1 MQTWNNIL
9 NYIKRNTGAKLNL
22 LEMDDDELIEG
33 FQEDVM
39 PLFSQYSPLKK
50 YCIIGPPQLQEHQN
64 DGDTLWK
71 YLLPIDLNEYVI
83 DIHEIYTDSTSN
95 DDPFYGT
102 KYSSTSF
109 AGTARL
115 YGYGSTGVFGGGM
128 IDTVMDN
135 EFFNMLNSMSSK
147 NTWEFSPPKTIR
159 FDKQVRM
166 GCVIYNTNHV
176 DPSTINPD
184 FFHIIFKPLCL
195 GYSLRWISAL
205 RSKFENLATPIGELR
220 VNWQKMEQ
228 DAEKYIQDAQEKMD
242 QILPDHF
249 LSIE

>member
-22 LEMDDDELIEG
+22 LEMDDEEIIEG
-33 FQEDVM
+33 LKEDII

-71 YLLPIDLNEYVI
+71 YILPIESGEYII
-83 DIHEIYTDSTSN
+83 DVHDVYMDSTSQL
-95 DDPFYGT
+95 DPFYGT
-102 KYSSTSF
+102 KYSSDAVPGSI
-109 AGTARL
+109 RL
-115 YGYGSTGVFGGGM
+115 YGYGSTGVYGGGM
-128 IDTVMDN
+128 IDVAIDN
-135 EFFNMLNSMSSK
+135 EFFSIMNSMTPK

-159 FDKQVRM
+159 FDKQVRVA
-166 GCVIYNTNHV
+166 CIIYNTNHV

-184 FFHIIFKPLCL
+184 FYHIILKPLCL
-195 GYSLRWISAL
+195 GHTLKWISAL
-205 RSKFENLATPIGELR
+205 RSKFEGLSTPMGELK
-220 VNWQKMEQ
+220 VNWQKTEQ
-228 DAEKYIQDAQEKMD
+228 DAEKNIQQAQQKME